1 MSAVPKSSVA
11 LTGSAPAVFLP
22 PPLLQDWSPYSYT
35 TNSSGRWRGDAKT
48 NYKSKMNVTGIFT
61 CIRLYAMALQADL
74 ERQGGIIDLGTKEME
89 ESEKPCFKLVYVA

>member
-1 MSAVPKSSVA
+1 
-11 LTGSAPAVFLP
+11 
-22 PPLLQDWSPYSYT
+22 
-35 TNSSGRWRGDAKT
+35 
-48 NYKSKMNVTGIFT
+48 MNVTGIFT